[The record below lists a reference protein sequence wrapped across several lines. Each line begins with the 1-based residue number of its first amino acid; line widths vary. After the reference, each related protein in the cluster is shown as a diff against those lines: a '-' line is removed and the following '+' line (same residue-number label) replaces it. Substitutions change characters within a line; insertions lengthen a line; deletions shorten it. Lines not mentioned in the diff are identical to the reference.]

1 MRKLPRSK
9 SSKAKLKRESE
20 VNNGLVLLNNGQN
33 QSAPGQQS
41 EQKQSAAGQQ
51 SEAAE
56 VPEVVS
62 KEPVSM
68 IPQLIGKTFNY
79 LGDSISSGM
88 SYLQRMGVSMVEGA
102 SGPLVCT
109 PTPPPTTCSDTVKWD
124 RPPLIMMSL
133 RLRSPLLR
141 VSDAQSA

>member
-1 MRKLPRSK
+1 MRYLTNQCEHCLSAPAFAGHCKLKGLECKPQMRKMPRSK

-33 QSAPGQQS
+33 QSA
-41 EQKQSAAGQQ
+41 AGQQ

-62 KEPVSM
+62 KESVSR

-88 SYLQRMGVSMVEGA
+88 SYLQRMGISMVEGA
-102 SGPLVCT
+102 SGPLVCA
-109 PTPPPTTCSDTVKWD
+109 PQHALQHAV
-124 RPPLIMMSL
+124 I
-133 RLRSPLLR
+133 
-141 VSDAQSA
+141 Q